1 MTVTH
6 RSLSVAT
13 ESTFGSLSSSTGL
26 PDFSGLS
33 FISLPCERDPVV
45 IYGDVVANERLE
57 TRDGPHGLPPEPDTV
72 WSGSNRVQRRTGQV
86 QVTIDF
92 TTVGSG
98 ANTYAST
105 GLGKL
110 LNGGFLTNLAGFTSS
125 DTVTADSENVFTPTT
140 TNTNY
145 KIGGVVSSL
154 INGRCEYSSV
164 TANNRGGAGKI
175 GVSPAFSA
183 NPTAI
188 YPMQTWYV
196 PYGTSSGQVVSSLCF
211 RVDGVGFRTY
221 AYGCKLASLNISV
234 NGGRV
239 MGEFTFQAALIQD
252 DHGNATGPIEPVV
265 LSGATQHFRNA
276 YAVVSDDPVTYSRTN
291 VVGTT
296 GEELPRLALDAE
308 GFTFNISNT
317 LTPKGHSNSI
327 LGMSD
332 MEVSNVDVECTLT
345 LSSVNSNLA
354 SDFSDRIIRQVLIGT
369 GPVGDGKGMALF
381 IPAGYLTVD
390 PNKYDVAGEI
400 VKQVL
405 TYKQSRFGGDVG
417 TTQPANSPVR
427 IALGI

>member
-1 MTVTH
+1 
-6 RSLSVAT
+6 
-13 ESTFGSLSSSTGL
+13 
-26 PDFSGLS
+26 
-33 FISLPCERDPVV
+33 
-45 IYGDVVANERLE
+45 
-57 TRDGPHGLPPEPDTV
+57 
-72 WSGSNRVQRRTGQV
+72 
-86 QVTIDF
+86 
-92 TTVGSG
+92 
-98 ANTYAST
+98 
-105 GLGKL
+105 
-110 LNGGFLTNLAGFTSS
+110 
-125 DTVTADSENVFTPTT
+125 
-140 TNTNY
+140 
-145 KIGGVVSSL
+145 
-154 INGRCEYSSV
+154 
-164 TANNRGGAGKI
+164 
-175 GVSPAFSA
+175 
-183 NPTAI
+183 
-188 YPMQTWYV
+188 V

-252 DHGNATGPIEPVV
+252 DHSNATGPVEPVV

-276 YAVVSDDPVTYSRTN
+276 YAVVSDAVTYSRTN

-296 GEELPRLALDAE
+296 GEELSRIALDAE
-308 GFTFNISNT
+308 GFTFNIANT
-317 LTPKGHSNSI
+317 LTPKGYSNSI

-345 LSSVNSNLA
+345 LSSANTTLA
-354 SDFSDRIIRQVLIGT
+354 SDFSDRTIRQVLIGT